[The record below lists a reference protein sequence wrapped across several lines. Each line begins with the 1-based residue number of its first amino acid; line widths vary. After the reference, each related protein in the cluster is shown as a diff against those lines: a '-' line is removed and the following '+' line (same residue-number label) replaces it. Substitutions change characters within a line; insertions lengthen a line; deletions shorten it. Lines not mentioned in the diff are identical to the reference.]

1 MRKRIAG
8 KAVLRAVLAAL
19 ALLGGCSAFPTAP
32 DTDTADVATHELSD
46 VPFFPQ
52 DTYQCGPAALA
63 SVLTYSGIAR
73 SPEDLVDTVY
83 VPARQGSLQA
93 EMIAAARSHG
103 RMVYPLQTPEEIQA
117 QLLSGLPVL
126 VFQNLGLP
134 QHPRWHYAV
143 VIGWKPGRE
152 VILRSGTT
160 RRVALK
166 EATFLRTWQW
176 GGAWA
181 QVILPP
187 DRLPASAEPRRY
199 LSSALDLESV
209 GQPAAALSAYRAAAQ
224 RWPDHDLAW
233 LAWSNV
239 ALQAQGPTAAREA
252 LDVIDQGLSHN
263 PNSEVLQLNK
273 AGILLTLGKR
283 EEAQLAARDIASR
296 EGPWQQRAESLLHRI
311 EAGE

>member
-1 MRKRIAG
+1 MAWR
-8 KAVLRAVLAAL
+8 VAL
-19 ALLGGCSAFPTAP
+19 ATLVLLSGCSVVPTVPGTSSIGASIQ
-32 DTDTADVATHELSD
+32 ELSE
-46 VPFFPQ
+46 VPFYPQ
-52 DTYQCGPAALA
+52 DAYQCGPAALA

-73 SPEDLVDTVY
+73 SPEDLVDAVY

-103 RMVYPLQTPEEIQA
+103 RMVYPVQTPEEIQA
-117 QLLSGLPVL
+117 QLRNGTPVL

-134 QHPRWHYAV
+134 QYPRWHYAV
-143 VIGWKPGRE
+143 VVGWNPGRE

-160 RRVALK
+160 RRLVLN
-166 EATFLRTWQW
+166 ETTFLRTWQW

-187 DRLPASAEPRRY
+187 DRLPASAEFRRY

-209 GQPAAALSAYRAAAQ
+209 DQPAAALSAYQAAA
-224 RWPDHDLAW
+224 RHWPDQDLAW
-233 LAWSNV
+233 LAWSNLL
-239 ALQAQGPTAAREA
+239 LQTQGPTAARDA
-252 LDVIDQGLSHN
+252 LEVLNQGLSRN
-263 PNSEVLQLNK
+263 PNSEVLRLNQ

-296 EGPWQQRAESLLHRI
+296 EGPWQKQAVGLLHRI
-311 EAGE
+311 EAGEAP